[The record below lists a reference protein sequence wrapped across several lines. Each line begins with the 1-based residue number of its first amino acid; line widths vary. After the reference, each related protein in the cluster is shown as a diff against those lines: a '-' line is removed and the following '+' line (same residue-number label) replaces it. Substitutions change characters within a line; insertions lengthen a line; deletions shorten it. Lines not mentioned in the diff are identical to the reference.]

1 MTIGMTPY
9 LQFPGTA
16 RQALEFYHS
25 ALGGEME
32 MMTYAQG
39 MGTEDESKDLIMH
52 GSLFIDR
59 GVHLM
64 AADAPPGMSSVLG
77 TVSLSNSAPDDAEHS
92 TLEQWWAKL
101 SEGAE
106 ITEPLA
112 KSPWGDTFGM
122 LTDKFGVPWM
132 VNASR

>member
-9 LQFPGTA
+9 LQFSGTA
-16 RQALEFYHS
+16 RGALEFYHS
-25 ALGGEME
+25 IFGGELG
-32 MMTYAQG
+32 MMTYAEG
-39 MGTEDESKDLIMH
+39 MGTDDENNDLIMH
-52 GSLFIDR
+52 GSLFVDR
-59 GVHLM
+59 GIHLM
-64 AADAPPGMSSVLG
+64 GADAPPGMAASLG
-77 TVSLSNSAPDDAEHS
+77 TVSLSNSAPDDAEHE
-92 TLEQWWAKL
+92 TLEQWWEKL

-106 ITEPLA
+106 ITEALA

>member
-1 MTIGMTPY
+1 MSIGLTPY
-9 LQFPGTA
+9 LLFPGTA
-16 RQALEFYHS
+16 RTALEFYHS
-25 ALGGEME
+25 VFAGEMD

-39 MGTEDESKDLIMH
+39 MGAEDETKDLIMH
-52 GSLFIDR
+52 GSLFVDR
-59 GVHLM
+59 GIHLM
-64 AADAPPGMSSVLG
+64 ASDAPPGAPGVLG
-77 TVSLSNSAPDDAEHS
+77 TVSLSNSAPDDAEHT
-92 TLEQWWAKL
+92 TLEQWWEKL

-132 VNASR
+132 VNAAR

>member
-9 LQFPGTA
+9 LQFSGNA
-16 RQALEFYHS
+16 REAMEFYHS
-25 ALGGEME
+25 ALGGELE

-39 MGTEDESKDLIMH
+39 MGTEDETKDLIMH